1 MSQFVNVFDL
11 VNNYIDTNSTG
22 FYCDIKSSNIEDK
35 IGQLLNG
42 AEREAYYQI
51 KAADNNRLMTCESY
65 GRNNQQG
72 SVYSQQPQQNVY
84 MPGIGNVAQLC

>member
-1 MSQFVNVFDL
+1 MGQFVTVFDL

-51 KAADNNRLMTCESY
+51 KAADNNRLMMCESY
-65 GRNNQQG
+65 RTNNTQQ
-72 SVYSQQPQQNVY
+72 YTQHQQQNVY
-84 MPGIGNVAQLC
+84 MPGIGDVAQIC